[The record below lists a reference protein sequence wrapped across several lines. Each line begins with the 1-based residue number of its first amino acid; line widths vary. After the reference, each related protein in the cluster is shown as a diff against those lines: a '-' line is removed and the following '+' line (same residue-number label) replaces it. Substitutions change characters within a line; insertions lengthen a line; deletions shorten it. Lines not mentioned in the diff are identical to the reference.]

1 MLGHLHQTPGP
12 KSALS
17 HPNRCNFQVTLP
29 VERNMR
35 ATLGRLFGLAL
46 SMGITA
52 SLQAIPISGTIQFVG
67 TATMNASQ
75 TAFVSFG
82 NPIGGGSGPWVQAG
96 SQSGDYAAVAG
107 GTTASWTPFTFN
119 PPAAS
124 VTPLWMF
131 TIGTTTYSF
140 DAISMTVT
148 HPNATT
154 VNISGSGIAHI
165 TGLADTLGNWTVT
178 ATGSGVDFTFGAFT
192 GSGPGGVADGGTTVL
207 LLGTALSGVA
217 LLRKKMVAR

>member
-1 MLGHLHQTPGP
+1 M
-12 KSALS
+12 KAI
-17 HPNRCNFQVTLP
+17 F
-29 VERNMR
+29 
-35 ATLGRLFGLAL
+35 GRLVGLGSLLVIAASVQAL
-46 SMGITA
+46 
-52 SLQAIPISGTIQFVG
+52 PIGGSIQFVG

-82 NPIGGGSGPWVQAG
+82 DPFGGGLGPWVQAN
-96 SQSGDYAAVAG
+96 SQTGAYAGVAA
-107 GTTASWTPFTFN
+107 GTAAIWTPFTFN

-140 DAISMTVT
+140 DATSMTVT

-154 VNISGSGIAHI
+154 VNISGAGIAHI
-165 TGLADTLGNWTVT
+165 TGFADTLGTWTVT
-178 ATGSGVDFTFGAFT
+178 ATGSGVDFTFGAST
-192 GSGPGGVADGGTTVL
+192 GTGPGDVADGGTTVL

-217 LLRKKMVAR
+217 LLRKKLVPR

>member
-1 MLGHLHQTPGP
+1 M
-12 KSALS
+12 K
-17 HPNRCNFQVTLP
+17 VTLRKLLGIGLLLLIAAS
-29 VERNMR
+29 VE
-35 ATLGRLFGLAL
+35 
-46 SMGITA
+46 
-52 SLQAIPISGTIQFVG
+52 AIPISGSIQFVG

-82 NPIGGGSGPWVQAG
+82 DPIGGGLGPWVQAG
-96 SQSGDYAAVAG
+96 SQTGSYAGVAA
-107 GTTASWTPFTFN
+107 GTVAIWTPFTFN

-131 TIGTTTYSF
+131 SIGGTTYSF
-140 DAISMTVT
+140 DATSMTVT

-165 TGLADTLGNWTVT
+165 TGLGDTLGTWTVT
-178 ATGSGVDFTFGAFT
+178 ATGAGVNFTFGAST
-192 GSGPGGVADGGTTVL
+192 GSGPGDVADGGTTVL

-217 LLRKKMVAR
+217 LLRKKLVPR

>member
-1 MLGHLHQTPGP
+1 
-12 KSALS
+12 
-17 HPNRCNFQVTLP
+17 
-29 VERNMR
+29 MR
-35 ATLGRLFGLAL
+35 ATLRKLLGAGLL
-46 SMGITA
+46 LLTA
-52 SLQAIPISGTIQFVG
+52 ASVQAIPISGTIQFVG

-82 NPIGGGSGPWVQAG
+82 NPLGGGLGPWVQAG
-96 SQSGDYAAVAG
+96 SQTGSYAGVAA
-107 GTTASWTPFTFN
+107 GTTAIWTPFTFN

-131 TIGTTTYSF
+131 TIGSTTYSF
-140 DAISMTVT
+140 DATSMSVT

-165 TGLADTLGNWTVT
+165 TGFGDTLGTWTVT
-178 ATGSGVDFTFGAFT
+178 ATGSGVDFTFGAST
-192 GSGPGGVADGGTTVL
+192 GSEPDGVADGGTTVL

-217 LLRKKMVAR
+217 LLRKKTVSR

>member
-1 MLGHLHQTPGP
+1 MDAMSILLQPH
-12 KSALS
+12 
-17 HPNRCNFQVTLP
+17 RI
-29 VERNMR
+29 MR
-35 ATLGRLFGLAL
+35 RTFGRLFGLAL
-46 SMGITA
+46 LPVLAA
-52 SLQAIPISGTIQFVG
+52 SVQAIPIGGTIQFVG

-82 NPIGGGSGPWVQAG
+82 DPIGGGLGPWVQAG
-96 SQSGDYAAVAG
+96 SQTGNYAGVAA
-107 GTTASWTPFTFN
+107 GTTAIWTPFTFN

-140 DAISMTVT
+140 DATSMTVT

-165 TGLADTLGNWTVT
+165 TGFADTIGTWTVT

-217 LLRKKMVAR
+217 LLRKKMGSR